1 MSGGAALFIIVAIF
15 LVIFGVLG
23 AVLWVVL
30 KKTDPKNQ
38 DTTENPQIKEA
49 QAFLPF
55 TDIRDGM
62 IMLPNQ
68 RYRMVLECSSL
79 NYNLKTPA
87 ERDQIELSFHR
98 FLNTISFP
106 ITFFLQTK
114 TIDNRERL
122 AMLDKNIEE
131 ALSLYPGIRSYAQ
144 QYRKDMEELNTKIGN
159 SHQKKRYIIIT
170 YDEVGTLDSLS
181 AEEQE
186 VYARKELLNRCT
198 SVRSNLEGVG
208 VNSHVLETPELI
220 ELIYSCY
227 YRDDYSYAEA
237 ISDKEAFSLF
247 VHGTEDKFHDMSK
260 NDLLALLCG
269 EMENRINLENLDQTE
284 KGARMLAFLNELKG
298 GTLA

>member
-1 MSGGAALFIIVAIF
+1 MSGTGALFIMVAIF

-62 IMLPNQ
+62 IFLPNQ

-106 ITFFLQTK
+106 ISFFLQTK

-131 ALSLYPGIRSYAQ
+131 ALSQYPGVRNYAMHF
-144 QYRKDMEELNTKIGN
+144 RKDMEELNTKIGN
-159 SHQKKRYIIIT
+159 SHQKKRYIIVS
-170 YDEVGTLDSLS
+170 YDDVSTLDSLS

-186 VYARKELLNRCT
+186 VYARKELLNRCNSIIT
-198 SVRSNLEGVG
+198 NLEGVG
-208 VNSHVLETPELI
+208 VNSHMMDTKDLI
-220 ELIYSCY
+220 ELVYSCY

-237 ISDKEAFSLF
+237 ISDKEAFALF
-247 VHGTEDKFHDMSK
+247 VSGTEDKFKNLSK
-260 NDLLALLCG
+260 SDLLNLLCG
-269 EMENRINLENLDQTE
+269 EMENKINLENLDQTE
-284 KGARMLAFLNELKG
+284 KGARILSFLQELKEG
-298 GTLA
+298 A

>member
-159 SHQKKRYIIIT
+159 SHQKK
-170 YDEVGTLDSLS
+170 
-181 AEEQE
+181 
-186 VYARKELLNRCT
+186 
-198 SVRSNLEGVG
+198 
-208 VNSHVLETPELI
+208 
-220 ELIYSCY
+220 
-227 YRDDYSYAEA
+227 
-237 ISDKEAFSLF
+237 
-247 VHGTEDKFHDMSK
+247 
-260 NDLLALLCG
+260 ALYHHHL
-269 EMENRINLENLDQTE
+269 
-284 KGARMLAFLNELKG
+284 
-298 GTLA
+298 

>member
-1 MSGGAALFIIVAIF
+1 MSGANAAIMLVIIF

-23 AVLWVVL
+23 IVLWTVV
-30 KKTDPKNQ
+30 KKTDPRNQ
-38 DTTENPQIKEA
+38 DTTEDPKIKEA

-62 IMLPNQ
+62 ILLPNQ

-106 ITFFLQTK
+106 VTFFLQTK

-131 ALSLYPGIRSYAQ
+131 ALSNYPGVRSYAMHF
-144 QYRKDMEELNTKIGN
+144 RKDMEELNTKIGN
-159 SHQKKRYIIIT
+159 SHQKKRYIIVT
-170 YDEVGTLDSLS
+170 YDEVSTLDSLS

-186 VYARKELLNRCT
+186 VYAKKELLNRCN
-198 SVRSNLEGVG
+198 SLIANLDGVG
-208 VNSHVLETPELI
+208 VNSRMLDTKELI
-220 ELIYSCY
+220 ELVYSCY
-227 YRDDYSYAEA
+227 YRDDFSYSEA

-247 VHGTEDKFHDMSK
+247 VHGSEDKFQNMSK
-260 NDLLALLCG
+260 QDLLTLLFG
-269 EMENRINLENLDQTE
+269 EIENRINLENLDQTE
-284 KGARMLAFLNELKG
+284 QGARLKTFLHDLKEG
-298 GTLA
+298 V